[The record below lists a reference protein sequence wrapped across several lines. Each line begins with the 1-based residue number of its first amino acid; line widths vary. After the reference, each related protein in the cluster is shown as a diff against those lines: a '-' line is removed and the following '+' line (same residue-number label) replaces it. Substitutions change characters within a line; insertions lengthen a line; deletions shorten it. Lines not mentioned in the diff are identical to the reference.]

1 MSAPTAAEISAIEIV
16 EDFSAT
22 ARCDEGFLKLRR
34 LRCRNVR
41 KDGTHSKVYRVDV
54 IDRPRVDAVAVVI
67 WRRVGEGVELLLR
80 EGLRPAAWFR
90 SELHLPVPESERRL
104 RVREIVAGLLEQQD
118 AGLSGVCERAAAEVW
133 EEAGFEV
140 KPEQIHLL
148 GGAFLVAPGILSEK
162 IFLTEVEVT
171 GLPEQPPPG
180 DGSPL
185 EEGASLSWMSLPE
198 VLAACSAGALEDAK
212 TELGARRL
220 ADRLAGTRA

>member
-1 MSAPTAAEISAIEIV
+1 MSATTDAEVSSIEIV

-41 KDGTHSKVYRVDV
+41 KDGSHSKVYRVDV

-67 WRRVGEGVELLLR
+67 WRRGESGVELLLR

-90 SELHLPVPESERRL
+90 RELHLPVPETAARL

-118 AGLSGVCERAAAEVW
+118 SGLAGVCARAAAEVL
-133 EEAGFEV
+133 EEAGFQV
-140 KPEQIHLL
+140 TPEQIHLL

-171 GLPEQPPPG
+171 GLDPQTPTG

-185 EEGASLSWMSLPE
+185 EEGASVCWMPLQD
-198 VLAACSAGALEDAK
+198 VLAACASGELEDAK

-220 ADRLAGTRA
+220 ADRLAGTSP

>member
-1 MSAPTAAEISAIEIV
+1 MSASTSAEVSTIEIV

-54 IDRPRVDAVAVVI
+54 VDRPRVDAVAVVI
-67 WRRVGEGVELLLR
+67 WRRGEAGVELLLR

-90 SELHLPVPESERRL
+90 RELHLPVPETQSKL
-104 RVREIVAGLLEQQD
+104 RVQEIVAGLLEQQD
-118 AGLSGVCERAAAEVW
+118 TGLAGVCARAAAEVW
-133 EEAGFEV
+133 EEAGFQV
-140 KPEQIHLL
+140 TPEQIHLL

-171 GLPEQPPPG
+171 GLEAQTPPG

-185 EEGASLSWMSLPE
+185 EEGASVSWMSLPD
-198 VLAACSAGALEDAK
+198 VLAACMSGAIEDAK
-212 TELGARRL
+212 TELGARRM
-220 ADRLAGTRA
+220 AERLTGTVA